1 MRTDT
6 SIHTIKLK
14 RVLALLVAIA
24 YCSIALCAKHDI
36 PRILDKLDKYVHNW
50 EEYAT
55 RNDRALM
62 QMEKSLSTAS
72 PKQQVKTYEK
82 LVCEYRHVNVD
93 SALRCIDDGRRLAH
107 EMGDSI
113 SVQRFYILEYTV
125 MPIYGLVKDAIDQY
139 EGMSVDSVYA
149 VNKELYFNAGDLIYK
164 YAADFYKRPENKM
177 LYADKSEQSV
187 DSLLKYMDKKD
198 PEYRFQLLNLEFS
211 RNSST
216 KALKEMETLLL
227 SIPFE
232 SHLYARTA
240 AIIGQTYLKDSYH
253 IDDGIYYLALSAMSD
268 IATGN
273 RETTSLHRLGKLL
286 YDRKDITRSYEYL
299 TLSLAIAVQ
308 SGSRLR
314 SIEIA
319 EALPLVFATTQDM
332 ERKSTRNMTL
342 VVIALSILL
351 IVSGALMLFFER
363 NRRRLARMKVRL
375 QNSVTLKDQYIRK
388 ILSLC
393 GVYLSALED
402 FNRIAGRKIK
412 AGQVVDLLNMIESG
426 KIMRDQLQN
435 FYEVFD
441 SAFLM
446 VYPDFVNE
454 VNKLFEDNKQ
464 VAVPEGERLTPELR
478 ILAFMRL
485 GLDDSS
491 QISKFLGLSLNTI
504 YTYRN
509 KMKTRA
515 RDRDSFEQHIRS
527 IGSIE

>member
-1 MRTDT
+1 MRHHGTNWQARILLLL
-6 SIHTIKLK
+6 SI
-14 RVLALLVAIA
+14 LACNIFSLSAAPNV
-24 YCSIALCAKHDI
+24 
-36 PRILDKLDKYVHNW
+36 PEVLDKLDRYVRDW
-50 EEYAT
+50 GEYAE
-55 RNDRALM
+55 RNDNALKR
-62 QMEKSLSTAS
+62 MEHSLTAKK
-72 PKQQVKTYEK
+72 PDDQLRTYEN

-93 SALRCIDDGRRLAH
+93 SALRCIDGGRQLAR
-107 EMGDSI
+107 ELGDR
-113 SVQRFYILEYTV
+113 VYTQRFDILEYTV
-125 MPIYGLVKDAIDQY
+125 MPIYGLVKDAIDLY
-139 EGMSVDSVYA
+139 ESIPSDSVYTA
-149 VNKELYFNAGDLIYK
+149 NKELYYNAGDLIYK
-164 YAADFYKRPENKM
+164 YAADFYTRQETKRLYTNK
-177 LYADKSEQSV
+177 SNESV
-187 DSLLKYMDKKD
+187 DSLLRYLDKDD
-198 PEYRFQLLNLEFS
+198 PEYKFQLLNREITRDASTARLKDMERLLE
-211 RNSST
+211 
-216 KALKEMETLLL
+216 

-232 SHLYARTA
+232 THLYARTA

-253 IDDGIYYLALSAMSD
+253 IDEGIYYLALSAMSD

-286 YDRKDITRSYEYL
+286 YDRKDIERSYNYL

-319 EALPLVFATTQDM
+319 EALPLVFATTRDM
-332 ERKSTRNMTL
+332 ERSNTRHIIMI
-342 VVIALSILL
+342 VMALSVLL
-351 IVSGALMLFFER
+351 IVSGALLVFFER
-363 NRRRLARMKVRL
+363 NRRRLARMKSRL
-375 QNSVTLKDQYIRK
+375 QNAVSLKDQYIRK

-412 AGQVVDLLNMIESG
+412 AGQVVDLLNMVESG

-435 FYEVFD
+435 FYAVFD

-454 VNKLFEDNKQ
+454 VNKLFAADKQ

-509 KMKTRA
+509 KMKVRA
-515 RDRDSFEQHIRS
+515 IDRDNFEQNIRD
-527 IGSIE
+527 IGSIQ

>member
-1 MRTDT
+1 M
-6 SIHTIKLK
+6 
-14 RVLALLVAIA
+14 
-24 YCSIALCAKHDI
+24 
-36 PRILDKLDKYVHNW
+36 
-50 EEYAT
+50 
-55 RNDRALM
+55 
-62 QMEKSLSTAS
+62 
-72 PKQQVKTYEK
+72 
-82 LVCEYRHVNVD
+82 
-93 SALRCIDDGRRLAH
+93 
-107 EMGDSI
+107 
-113 SVQRFYILEYTV
+113 
-125 MPIYGLVKDAIDQY
+125 
-139 EGMSVDSVYA
+139 
-149 VNKELYFNAGDLIYK
+149 
-164 YAADFYKRPENKM
+164 
-177 LYADKSEQSV
+177 
-187 DSLLKYMDKKD
+187 
-198 PEYRFQLLNLEFS
+198 
-211 RNSST
+211 
-216 KALKEMETLLL
+216 
-227 SIPFE
+227 
-232 SHLYARTA
+232 
-240 AIIGQTYLKDSYH
+240 
-253 IDDGIYYLALSAMSD
+253 
-268 IATGN
+268 
-273 RETTSLHRLGKLL
+273 
-286 YDRKDITRSYEYL
+286 
-299 TLSLAIAVQ
+299 AIAVQ

-319 EALPLVFATTQDM
+319 EALPLVFATNQDM
-332 ERKSTRNMTL
+332 ERTSARNMTI

-351 IVSGALMLFFER
+351 IVSGVLMLFFER

-446 VYPDFVNE
+446 VYPDFVND
-454 VNKLFEDNKQ
+454 VNKLFEENKQ

-515 RDRDSFEQHIRS
+515 RDRDLFEQHIRN

>member
-1 MRTDT
+1 MAIRA
-6 SIHTIKLK
+6 I
-14 RVLALLVAIA
+14 VLIVAMTCYA
-24 YCSIALCAKHDI
+24 VTLCAKSDTTS
-36 PRILDKLDKYVHNW
+36 ILDSLDEYVHNW
-50 EEYAT
+50 ERYAT
-55 RNDRALM
+55 RNDQALR
-62 QMEKSLSTAS
+62 QMKKSLATAS
-72 PKQQVKTYEK
+72 PKQQIETYEK

-93 SALRCIDDGRRLAH
+93 SALRCIDDGRRLAR

-113 SVQRFYILEYTV
+113 YVQRFNILEYTV

-139 EGMSVDSVYA
+139 EGMHIENVYPA
-149 VNKELYFNAGDLIYK
+149 NKELYFNAGDLIYK
-164 YAADFYKRPENKM
+164 YAADFYRRPENKQM
-177 LYADKSEQSV
+177 YADKSEQCV
-187 DSLLKYMDKKD
+187 DSLLKYMDKND
-198 PEYRFQLLNLEFS
+198 NEYRFQLLNREYS
-211 RNSST
+211 RTSSAKT
-216 KALKEMETLLL
+216 LKDMELLL
-227 SIPFE
+227 KSIPFE

-253 IDDGIYYLALSAMSD
+253 IDEGMYYLALSAMSD

-286 YDRKDITRSYEYL
+286 YERKDIERSYEYL

-319 EALPLVFATTQDM
+319 EALPLVFATTRDM
-332 ERKSTRNMTL
+332 EHKSSRNMTI

-351 IVSGALMLFFER
+351 VVSGALMLFFER
-363 NRRRLARMKVRL
+363 NRRRLAHMKMRL

-515 RDRDSFEQHIRS
+515 RDRDTFEQRIRS